1 MISPHILPWNSAF
14 LDPQTS
20 KVINED
26 FLNKLIWI
34 LFFFGLVVEPTH
46 LKNMVVKLEIFPRF
60 RAENLKIFEKAP
72 PSSFGMHKFWGY
84 NLGGPS
90 RPPKYLL
97 FCRKMTWIHS
107 GIFHHQRC
115 WDRQV
120 TQKKKNVP
128 GKIPQY
134 RKPLQNLKTYY
145 AKKNKKK
152 TGSTWKRFGSDRQ
165 KLPSKTTSGH
175 PHVLTLPWPFS
186 HPRIGSGFRTV
197 ALRENPATVPAALK
211 LGKSYKNYTKLGCF
225 IHAVFGV

>member
-97 FCRKMTWIHS
+97 FCRKIWLGSIPGFFTISDVGTARWH
-107 GIFHHQRC
+107 
-115 WDRQV
+115 
-120 TQKKKNVP
+120 KKKQRAWKNTTIQKTSP
-128 GKIPQY
+128 
-134 RKPLQNLKTYY
+134 KPKNILC
-145 AKKNKKK
+145 KKKQKK
-152 TGSTWKRFGSDRQ
+152 TGSTWKRFGSDQQ